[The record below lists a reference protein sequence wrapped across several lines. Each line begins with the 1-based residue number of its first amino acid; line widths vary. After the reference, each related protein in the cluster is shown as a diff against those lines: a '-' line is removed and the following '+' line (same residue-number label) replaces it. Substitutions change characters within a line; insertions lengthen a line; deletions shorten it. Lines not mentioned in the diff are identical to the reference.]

1 MEEIEKE
8 NDVYKRT
15 IKEKDSLIV
24 SLQYSL
30 SSKEVENK
38 TIQDYYNEKNRS

>member
-1 MEEIEKE
+1 MEEVEKE
-8 NDVYKRT
+8 NEVYKKT
-15 IKEKDSLIV
+15 IKEKDRLIV

-38 TIQDYYNEKNRS
+38 TIQSYYN